1 MNKVRYFS
9 AVLLAAAAGSLFGG
23 NVRLSDLILHDGA
36 KVRDDVLELD
46 GKKAYAEIPGTEK
59 YNISRSGLTL
69 ACAVRLAD
77 TKSRETAKTLDTV
90 FAKEKTPFL
99 FARYDRKMASNLR
112 DEAGKI
118 VVKTRAAKTPQQGQ
132 WCHLSVTYEF
142 YDDSVQ
148 GETAY
153 ITTIYL
159 DGEKLVSEKH
169 PYFQPLQSGGNLL
182 VGKGYSAPWFFSGEI
197 ADIFIA
203 PRVLSAGEV
212 GALAASC
219 GKIRKAAEKKSFSEA
234 GTRKIQTPEADFFI
248 RNRSGKGTPVA
259 GIFDK
264 KARRHVLADDLF
276 SWEIRGVRN
285 DGKNIS
291 VKSGNAAFSVSGFS
305 EKGFSATWK
314 IRGEASFDVRAD
326 YRFTGD
332 GLNASLEVKNLSMNI
347 VIREVVF
354 PRVKIPKFDG
364 NDVLFYPYMCG
375 AEVANPT
382 RNVLRYGQSYSY
394 PSASVS
400 MQYSAYYADGRGV
413 FLGWRDSLGTVKDF
427 SAVGKYDTIEMTWV
441 LPAAIPLDK
450 VSGGNDFRSPGEVSF
465 RLFSGAWYEAAM
477 LHRRWALK
485 EAAWR
490 GVSAPRRDTP
500 RWFIDIPCVLA
511 PNGTDEKSANEGVDQ
526 FLFLHK
532 YLELPVY
539 APWFNWYDGRK
550 RGWPLFPPRPF
561 MPGLF
566 KKIMDS
572 GCRIGPY
579 TDGRLWDTADSE
591 WETRGRKYAA
601 KRADGN
607 IYTERYGRGT
617 YAVMCPGVP
626 AWRDVLVDLSRRIA
640 GLSSA
645 VYHDQI
651 TAARG
656 CLCFDKSHGHALN
669 DPALWLDGYR
679 KIYKEIRK
687 AVPDHPHISEDAAE
701 PYLGLF
707 DGGHVWRWG
716 FQGAVP
722 AFQAIYGGRMQYLTL
737 SYDKIATGEPE
748 SNFAKMAY
756 SLVNGIKIGRMEV
769 QELFEADQKRLFFK
783 KMSHLF
789 LALSPYFSG
798 GDMLPPLRFA
808 APVATQSLMWS
819 GHWRRNEKV
828 TTPVVVSN
836 SYKLGETA
844 ICIFVNPTPKIQS
857 CQPQIP
863 AGRLCMEGKK
873 EPVDFTGTITLA
885 PRCSAVVVQGSEAE
899 ARRIQKTLF
908 RISTFDAGVS
918 YDSRISFPARPP
930 MALRR
935 GELAGADQAAGF
947 FAAERCPRRVTG
959 PDGKAKIVHFFGNTH
974 EKGLISWGIV
984 DFGNETADTIYL
996 HAAVSK
1002 NFAGSVV
1009 TVLTENAQGEKIPLG
1024 RLAVPDT
1031 GGWMKFQKIPVK
1043 LDRPLKG
1050 KMPVL
1055 LRFER
1060 NGVCNLLGWEY

>member
-1 MNKVRYFS
+1 MNSVRRLA
-9 AVLLAAAAGSLFGG
+9 AVFLAAAAGSLSGG
-23 NVRLSDLILHDGA
+23 NVKLTDLILHDEASVKNG
-36 KVRDDVLELD
+36 VLELD

-69 ACAVRLAD
+69 ACAVKLAD
-77 TKSRETAKTLDTV
+77 TTSRETARTLDS
-90 FAKEKTPFL
+90 FFSKEKTPFL
-99 FARYDRKMASNLR
+99 FARYDRKLASNLR
-112 DEAGKI
+112 DREGKI
-118 VVKTRAAKTPQQGQ
+118 VAKTRAAKIPPQGK
-132 WCHLSVTYEF
+132 WCHLTVTYEF
-142 YDDSVQ
+142 YDDSAQ

-159 DGEKLVSEKH
+159 DGEQLVSEKH
-169 PYFQPLQSGGNLL
+169 PYLRPLQSGGNLL
-182 VGKGYSAPWFFSGEI
+182 VGKGYSAPWFLSGEI

-203 PRVLSAGEV
+203 PRCLSPGEV
-212 GALAASC
+212 GVLAASC
-219 GKIRKAAEKKSFSEA
+219 KRVEKKARKTAFSEA
-234 GTRKIQTPEADFFI
+234 GVRKITTPEADFFI
-248 RNRSGKGTPVA
+248 RTRSGKGTPVA
-259 GIFDK
+259 GIFDR

-285 DGKNIS
+285 DGEKIAID
-291 VKSGNAAFSVSGFS
+291 SGNAAFTVSGFS

-314 IRGEASFDVRAD
+314 IRRDASFDVHTD

-332 GLNASLEVKNLSMNI
+332 GLSAALEVKNLSRNI

-364 NDVLFYPYMCG
+364 KDVLFYPYMCG
-375 AEVANPT
+375 AEVADPT

-394 PSASVS
+394 PSAAVS
-400 MQYSAYYADGRGV
+400 MQYGAYYADGRGV
-413 FLGWRDSLGTVKDF
+413 FLGWRDPRGTVKDF
-427 SAVGKYDTIEMTWV
+427 SAVGKYGALEMAWV

-477 LHRRWALK
+477 LHRRWALS
-485 EAAWR
+485 EAEW
-490 GVSAPRRDTP
+490 GKVPVPRRDTP

-511 PNGTDEKSANEGVDQ
+511 PNGMDEKSANEGVDQ
-526 FLFLHK
+526 FLFLHE

-539 APWFNWYDGRK
+539 APWFNWYDGRG
-550 RGWPLFPPRPF
+550 RGWPFFPPRPF
-561 MPGLF
+561 MPELF
-566 KKIMDS
+566 KKIMNS

-579 TDGRLWDTADSE
+579 TDGRLWDTADPE

-601 KRADGN
+601 KRADGS

-617 YAVMCPGVP
+617 YGVMCPGVA
-626 AWRDVLVDLSRRIA
+626 AWRDVLVDLSRLIA

-645 VYHDQI
+645 VYHDQV

-669 DPALWLDGYR
+669 DPALWLEGYR
-679 KIYKEIRK
+679 DIYKEIRK
-687 AVPDHPHISEDAAE
+687 AVPGHPHISEDAAE

-769 QELFEADQKRLFFK
+769 QELFDADQKRLFFK
-783 KMSHLF
+783 KMSHLYRT
-789 LALSPYFSG
+789 LSPYFAG
-798 GDMLPPLRFA
+798 GEMLPPLRFA

-819 GHWRRNEKV
+819 GHWRRCEKV

-836 SYKLGETA
+836 SYRLGENT
-844 ICIFVNPTPKIQS
+844 IFIFVNPTAETRS
-857 CQPQIP
+857 CQPQVP
-863 AGRLCMEGKK
+863 AGRLCLEGQK
-873 EPVDFTGTITLA
+873 EPTAFTGKITLP
-885 PRCSAVVVQGSEAE
+885 PRCSAVVVQGSEGE
-899 ARRIQKTLF
+899 ARRIQKTLC
-908 RISTFDAGVS
+908 RIAAFDAGVS
-918 YDSRISFPARPP
+918 YDTRIRFPARPP

-935 GELAGADQAAGF
+935 GELAGADSAAGF
-947 FAAERCPRRVTG
+947 FAAERCPRKVTG
-959 PDGKAKIVHFFGNTH
+959 PDGKSKIVRFFGNTR
-974 EKGLISWGIV
+974 EKGLISWGIL
-984 DFGNETADTIYL
+984 DFGSETADEIFL

-1002 NFAGSVV
+1002 DFAGSVV

-1031 GGWMKFQKIPVK
+1031 GGWMKFKKLPVK
-1043 LDRPLKG
+1043 LTRPLKG